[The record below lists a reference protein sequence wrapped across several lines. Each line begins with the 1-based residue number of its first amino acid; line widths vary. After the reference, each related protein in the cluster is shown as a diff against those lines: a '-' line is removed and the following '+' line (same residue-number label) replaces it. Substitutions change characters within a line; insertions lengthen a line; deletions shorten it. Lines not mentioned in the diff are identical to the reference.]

1 MKNIIVGNWKL
12 NNNVAESKKFF
23 ETTSKLIEANKAKID
38 CDYGIAPTFTTLAIM
53 SQETKG
59 IELVAQN
66 ASNQKSGAFTGEV
79 SLDMLKELGVKYVIL
94 GHSERREIFKE
105 DDKLINSKVLATL
118 NNSQLP
124 ILCIGEKLEEFEAK
138 KTNDVVK
145 TQLVA
150 GLKDVDAKDIEKV
163 VIAYEPVWAI
173 GTGKTATA
181 EIAQNVCKFIR
192 DELITLY
199 GEKAKNVRIQY
210 GGSVKPENVGEILG
224 QPDINGALVGGA
236 SLDPESFVKLLTL
249 NK

>member
-1 MKNIIVGNWKL
+1 
-12 NNNVAESKKFF
+12 
-23 ETTSKLIEANKAKID
+23 
-38 CDYGIAPTFTTLAIM
+38 M

-163 VIAYEPVWAI
+163 VIAYEPV
-173 GTGKTATA
+173 
-181 EIAQNVCKFIR
+181 
-192 DELITLY
+192 
-199 GEKAKNVRIQY
+199 
-210 GGSVKPENVGEILG
+210 
-224 QPDINGALVGGA
+224 
-236 SLDPESFVKLLTL
+236 
-249 NK
+249 